1 MRYNKYIL
9 KREGGHLS
17 TKQGIADLKASL
29 NTHLGQGVSLK
40 ANSGRK
46 KIVEHTGVL
55 ESTYPNLFVVNVS
68 DSTTNRKLSFSY
80 VDVLTGNVGLTFEGQ
95 EQPLLVNRV

>member
-1 MRYNKYIL
+1 M
-9 KREGGHLS
+9 S
-17 TKQGIADLKASL
+17 TKQGIADLKADL

-55 ESTYPNLFVVNVS
+55 ESTYPNLFVVNVTDATAS
-68 DSTTNRKLSFSY
+68 RKFSFSY
-80 VDVLTGNVGLTFEGQ
+80 VDVLNGNVVLTFEGQ
-95 EQPLLVNRV
+95 EQPLLVNHV

>member
-1 MRYNKYIL
+1 M
-9 KREGGHLS
+9 S
-17 TKQGIADLKASL
+17 TKQGIADLKADL

-55 ESTYPNLFVVNVS
+55 ESTYPNLFVVNVTEATAS
-68 DSTTNRKLSFSY
+68 RNLSFSY
-80 VDVLTGNVGLTFEGQ
+80 VDVLTGNVVLTFEGQ
-95 EQPLLVNRV
+95 EQPLLVNHV